1 VFVKNKITVPK
12 ILQMKKD
19 DEKIAA
25 LTAYDFLFA
34 QILDMSNID
43 IVLVGDS
50 ASMVFSGQNNTLP
63 YTMDEAIYHCKAVN
77 RGLKRA
83 LLVGDMP
90 FLSFQVSIEDTMKNA
105 GRFFKEAEVD
115 AVKVEGGVV
124 MAPTI
129 DRLVQSGMPVMGHI
143 GLQPQ
148 SIRRYGSYAVQAR
161 SEVDATKLLKDA
173 LAIQQAGAFAVVI
186 EKIPYK
192 LAQKVTN
199 QLAIPTIGIGA
210 GPYCDGQI
218 LVTHDLLG
226 LFEKFKPSFV
236 RRYANLA
243 DDIGKACSNYGK
255 DVKSGSFPNIDESFS

>member
-1 VFVKNKITVPK
+1 MKKKITVPK
-12 ILQMKKD
+12 IQQMKKD
-19 DEKIAA
+19 HEKISA

-34 QILDMSNID
+34 QIVDSADID

-50 ASMVFSGQNNTLP
+50 ASMVFSGHNNTLP
-63 YTMDEAIYHCKAVN
+63 YTMDEAIYHCKAVK
-77 RGLKRA
+77 RGLDRA
-83 LLVGDMP
+83 LLVADMP
-90 FLSFQVSIEDTMKNA
+90 FLSFQVSIEETIKNA

-129 DRLVQSGMPVMGHI
+129 ERLVQSGMPVMGHI

-148 SIRRYGSYAVQAR
+148 SIRRYGSYSVQGR
-161 SEVDATKLLKDA
+161 GEIDATKLKQDA
-173 LAIQQAGAFAVVI
+173 LAVEQAGAFSVVI
-186 EKIPYK
+186 EKIPFK
-192 LAQKVTN
+192 LAQEVTD
-199 QLAIPTIGIGA
+199 QLSIPTIGIGA

-226 LFEKFKPSFV
+226 LFEKFKPAFV

-243 DDIGKACSNYGK
+243 GDISKACSSYSQ
-255 DVKSGSFPNIDESFS
+255 DVKSGSFPNLDESFS